1 MRIIDNSSA
10 VLRAIND
17 KIDKR
22 LAEIPG
28 EIVKEAKN
36 QAPVK
41 SGKLRDSIKGEVI
54 DRKVVVGSTV
64 PYGPAAEIRKPHL
77 RPAIH
82 GKLNMIKRKFQQ

>member
-1 MRIIDNSSA
+1 VRIIDNSSA

-28 EIVKEAKN
+28 EIVQEAKSN
-36 QAPVK
+36 APVK
-41 SGKLRDSIKGEVI
+41 TGTLRESITAEVEN
-54 DRKVVVGSTV
+54 RRVVIGSTV

-82 GKLNMIKRKFQQ
+82 SKLDMIKRKFQ